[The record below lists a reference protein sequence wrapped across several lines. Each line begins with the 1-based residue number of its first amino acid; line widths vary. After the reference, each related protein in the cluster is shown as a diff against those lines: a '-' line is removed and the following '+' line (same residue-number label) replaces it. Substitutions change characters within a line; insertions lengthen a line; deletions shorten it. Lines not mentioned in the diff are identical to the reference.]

1 MSVKITEK
9 AANAILDVVEKQ
21 KMSNPILR
29 VGINGGGCSGF
40 EYTINFEKEDFVPSK
55 MDTVYEQHGVKFVVD
70 TKSDL
75 YLDGTTIDF
84 KDNLNEHG
92 FVFENPNAVKS
103 CGCGKSFQ
111 A

>member
-9 AANAILDVVEKQ
+9 AALEVISIVTEK
-21 KMSNPILR
+21 KISNPVLR

-40 EYTINFEKEDFVPSK
+40 EYTLNFELEGFVPSN
-55 MDTVYEQHGVKFVVD
+55 MDSVYEQHGVKVVVD
-70 TKSDL
+70 KKSDL

-84 KDNLNEHG
+84 KDNLNERG
-92 FVFENPNAVKS
+92 FAFENPNAVKS

>member
-1 MSVKITEK
+1 MSVNITEK
-9 AANAILDVVEKQ
+9 AAKEVMSVVEKQ

-40 EYTINFEKEDFVPSK
+40 EYSLNFEKDDFVPSD

-70 TKSDL
+70 KKSDL

-84 KDNLNEHG
+84 KDGINERG
-92 FVFENPNAVKS
+92 FAFENPNAVKS